1 MQIWKNE
8 IWLEKYWPQSLDQ
21 VVGNTDIIEKLKLL
35 RTQQNVP
42 NMILT
47 GPPGCGKTTSV
58 LALCREILGPKFQEA
73 TIELNA
79 SDERGIEVVRTRVK
93 DFAEKVVKL

>member
-21 VVGNTDIIEKLKLL
+21 VVGNTDMIEKLKLL

-58 LALCREILGPKFQEA
+58 LALCWEILGPKFQEA

-79 SDERGIEVVRTRVK
+79 SDERGIEVVWTRVK

>member
-1 MQIWKNE
+1 
-8 IWLEKYWPQSLDQ
+8 
-21 VVGNTDIIEKLKLL
+21 
-35 RTQQNVP
+35 
-42 NMILT
+42 MILT

-93 DFAEKVVKL
+93 DFAEKVVKLQPGQHKVIILDEADSLTAAAQQALRMILCDYSSTT